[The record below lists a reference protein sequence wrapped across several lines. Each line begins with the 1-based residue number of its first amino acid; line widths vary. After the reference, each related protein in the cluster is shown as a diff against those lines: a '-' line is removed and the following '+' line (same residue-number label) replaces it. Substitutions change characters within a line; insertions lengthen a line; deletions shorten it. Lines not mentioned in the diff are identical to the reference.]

1 MPLFESAS
9 NLQFGGGGNFVDI
22 AGDLNL
28 NVSRLTIQDRAADP
42 LDSSLE
48 FAFSDGG
55 TSRRRLMG
63 VEGNGAARMLSSG
76 EALPNV
82 PPFPYPYQHRGPST
96 PSIFQPVGIPGPER
110 LAPVPRRL
118 ESGNPDMFRGSSADG
133 HSLLDSAPMS
143 GPGRIPLSGYQVPD
157 VFPGS
162 TASGYLS
169 PDHAVM
175 PGSSHIPL
183 SYHNRSSTSQ
193 YSEPPL
199 TSSQTPR
206 IRVVAPTPRTP
217 PIENNRLPLYNYLP
231 TDLEHLPSP
240 VGGTH
245 RPFPADFR
253 GELALA
259 NGPPRGSLPYGSKT
273 NINVN
278 GNMNNNIHHQGES
291 GFHILH
297 RAIAGDAF
305 HDAAE
310 RYPQPRCHPE
320 TRTEMLEDLYKWSN
334 FGSNILWL
342 HGPAGA
348 GKSAIAQ
355 SFCQCLAAEGRL
367 GASFFFKRG
376 HNSRGLGTKLFP
388 TIAYQLALHLP
399 DFKWVIS
406 DIVAD
411 DPSIIGRSLGTQ
423 LQRLITEP
431 CKLNIWTRTLVI
443 VIDGLDECEGEHLQQ
458 EILFSLGRAIYESGL
473 PFRFMIASRP
483 EPHIQG
489 IFQSALSKIHCPLN
503 INQSFEAV
511 QTYLVNEFRR
521 IHQDHWQTMA
531 TVDEP
536 WPSYNLIKELADK
549 SSGYFIYAATVVRFI
564 DDRDFRP
571 TERLDMIMGIRTAA
585 QSEAPFAPLDG
596 LYIQILSAVPSSKHA
611 QLLDILAVIAAKF
624 NLSGHHI
631 EQLLELQPGDAHL
644 ILRHLHSVLNIP
656 SDTGQQITVHHAS
669 FLDLLD
675 DPTRSQAFHIGES
688 QKKKL
693 AHHILKALSSNVD
706 HDHVAW

>member
-9 NLQFGGGGNFVDI
+9 NLQFSGGGNFVDI

-63 VEGNGAARMLSSG
+63 AEGNGMLSSG

-82 PPFPYPYQHRGPST
+82 PPLPSPYQQRGPSA
-96 PSIFQPVGIPGPER
+96 PCMLDPVPGPER
-110 LAPVPRRL
+110 FKPVPRAL
-118 ESGNPDMFRGSSADG
+118 GSGNTDMFPAVGY
-133 HSLLDSAPMS
+133 LLPDSAPMS
-143 GPGRIPLSGYQVPD
+143 GPGQIPPSDNRPPTPSVLRGLTASDSLSRD
-157 VFPGS
+157 S
-162 TASGYLS
+162 TAMPHIPS
-169 PDHAVM
+169 PDNQYALHC
-175 PGSSHIPL
+175 SKSPL
-183 SYHNRSSTSQ
+183 ASPQ
-193 YSEPPL
+193 P
-199 TSSQTPR
+199 PR
-206 IRVVAPTPRTP
+206 IKLVAPTPRTP
-217 PIENNRLPLYNYLP
+217 PIESNRLALYNCLP
-231 TDLEHLPSP
+231 TDWEHLPTQ
-240 VGGTH
+240 VGGNY

-253 GELALA
+253 GDLICA

-278 GNMNNNIHHQGES
+278 GNMNNNIHQGES

-297 RAIAGDAF
+297 RAIASDAF

-320 TRTEMLEDLYKWSN
+320 TRTEILKDLYEWSN

-355 SFCQCLAAEGRL
+355 SFCQHLAAEGRL

-376 HNSRGLGTKLFP
+376 HDSRGLGTKLFP

-399 DFKWVIS
+399 NFKRAIS
-406 DIVAD
+406 DTVAD
-411 DPSIIGRSLGTQ
+411 DPSIISRSFETQ
-423 LQRLITEP
+423 LHRLIIEP
-431 CKLNIWTRTLVI
+431 CKLNIRTRTLVI
-443 VIDGLDECEGEHLQQ
+443 VIDGLDECEGERLQQ
-458 EILFSLGRAIYESGL
+458 EILLSLGRVIYKPGL

-585 QSEAPFAPLDG
+585 QSEAPFAALDE
-596 LYIQILSAVPSSKHA
+596 LYIQILSAV
-611 QLLDILAVIAAKF
+611 
-624 NLSGHHI
+624 LS
-631 EQLLELQPGDAHL
+631 
-644 ILRHLHSVLNIP
+644 
-656 SDTGQQITVHHAS
+656 
-669 FLDLLD
+669 
-675 DPTRSQAFHIGES
+675 
-688 QKKKL
+688 
-693 AHHILKALSSNVD
+693 
-706 HDHVAW
+706 